1 CGRGGVG
8 GRFLSRCGGG
18 AGCCR
23 VGGGGGRRSFWGGV
37 PGVVLRWACRS
48 TRPGCEGLVR
58 GVLWPPFAAC
68 AAPTVQRWR
77 AVLRLLLLFG
87 GWFAVVVAT
96 TAGAPGGG
104 ALFRGGGRVV
114 ALFDGLAG
122 LGINPRQSLGQAQS
136 LAHIAVELPCIAL
149 RFIMG
154 LSDDGQLLPELAQF
168 AVELLQLVRAATAGP

>member
-1 CGRGGVG
+1 GGGVG
-8 GRFLSRCGGG
+8 GRPGSGGG
-18 AGCCR
+18 AP
-23 VGGGGGRRSFWGGV
+23 GGRRSGPWGGWWRPLGGGRCSYGWWVWGGV
-37 PGVVLRWACRS
+37 ALVLWAPPPRE
-48 TRPGCEGLVR
+48 RRGWPW
-58 GVLWPPFAAC
+58 GVLCTPFAAG
-68 AAPTVQRWR
+68 A
-77 AVLRLLLLFG
+77 LFLQFG
-87 GWFAVVVAT
+87 SGFAVVVAT

-154 LSDDGQLLPELAQF
+154 LGDDGQLLPEFAQL
-168 AVELLQLVRAATAGP
+168 AVELFQLVRT

>member
-1 CGRGGVG
+1 VPRARGRSWSGSRSGS
-8 GRFLSRCGGG
+8 GRVASRGPPFR
-18 AGCCR
+18 A
-23 VGGGGGRRSFWGGV
+23 
-37 PGVVLRWACRS
+37 L
-48 TRPGCEGLVR
+48 
-58 GVLWPPFAAC
+58 GVLCTPFAAG
-68 AAPTVQRWR
+68 A
-77 AVLRLLLLFG
+77 LLLRFG
-87 GWFAVVVAT
+87 GGFAVVVAT

-154 LSDDGQLLPELAQF
+154 LGDDGQLLPEFAQL
-168 AVELLQLVRAATAGP
+168 AVELFQLVRTATAGPGLGQSGLGLGGFLIETGTLLRQLVQHLLRILLGPLTG